1 MQIFLL
7 YFIYFIC
14 YSIIGWIAETLFVML
29 KTKKFVDRGFLIGPY
44 CPIYGWGSILMIL
57 YLTQYKDNILTVFI
71 LGVVI
76 CSVLEYLTSY
86 FMEILFKTRWWDYSN
101 KKFNLNGR
109 ICGENCLLFGLGGII
124 VIYLIHPPLSKLI
137 LSIPNNIFI
146 SISILLIIIFIIDN
160 IISLNVINKFKRTL
174 TSIDLRKDSTQEFS
188 KAVRESLI
196 NNRKILQKRL
206 YSAFPNIDLNRL
218 ANNIKKEIKEKT
230 EELKEDIEELKDE
243 IKEKIKKDD

>member
-1 MQIFLL
+1 MKIFLL

-14 YSIIGWIAETLFVML
+14 YSVIGWVAETSFVML

-71 LGVVI
+71 LGVII

-124 VIYLIHPPLSKLI
+124 VIYLIHPTLSKLI
-137 LSIPNNIFI
+137 LSIPANIFI
-146 SISILLIIIFIIDN
+146 SISIMLMTIFIIDN
-160 IISLNVINKFKRTL
+160 VISLNVINKFKKTL
-174 TSIDLRKDSTQEFS
+174 TNIDLRKDSTQEFS
-188 KAVRESLI
+188 KAVKESLI
-196 NNRKILQKRL
+196 NNHKVLQKRL
-206 YSAFPNIDLNRL
+206 LSAFPNIDLNRL
-218 ANNIKKEIKEKT
+218 AKNIKKEIKEKT
-230 EELKEDIEELKDE
+230 EELKEDIEELKDR
-243 IKEKIKKDD
+243 IKKDD